1 MEITPN
7 VSGIP
12 VGGCN
17 VSNLGYAEG
26 NVFMAESEMQIRAM
40 LAAISIESKNK
51 GIGLNS
57 GKTNVMATT
66 K

>member
-26 NVFMAESEMQIRAM
+26 NVFMAESEMQLQEM

-57 GKTNVMATT
+57 GKTDVMATT